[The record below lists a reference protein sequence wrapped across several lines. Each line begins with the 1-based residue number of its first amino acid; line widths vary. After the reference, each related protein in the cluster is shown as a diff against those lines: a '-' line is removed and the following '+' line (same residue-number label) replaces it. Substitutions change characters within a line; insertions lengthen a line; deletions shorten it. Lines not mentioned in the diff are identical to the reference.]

1 MAILD
6 PGSLFR
12 GKGKLG
18 QLVIRKVGNKF
29 IASARP
35 ASFKKSN
42 SIKAVSTRSHFSY
55 ANKFATFINP
65 DPVLHEIWDLF
76 SEENSIGFRS
86 IISENRN
93 LMTDQGPSIS
103 NIIVPPSEYNIIS
116 DISLIDNSINIT
128 IQQFGNNSA
137 KVLDNLFRI
146 FVLFAKV
153 DDTYKLSGELFNS
166 IVISEN
172 GIDLQTINIEMSSIV
187 QDFIKG
193 EKDFILYGAIV
204 WNLKD
209 NLEWRWSSSFG
220 KKIK

>member
-6 PGSLFR
+6 PGSLFK

-18 QLVIRKVGNKF
+18 QLVIRKVGNRF

-76 SEENSIGFRS
+76 SEENSIGYRS
-86 IISENRN
+86 IISENKN

-103 NIIVPPSEYNIIS
+103 NIIVPPSEYNIIN
-116 DISLIDNSINIT
+116 DISLNDNSINIIFQKFPDKCT
-128 IQQFGNNSA
+128 T
-137 KVLDNLFRI
+137 VLDNIFRI

-153 DDTYKLSGELFNS
+153 DDAYELSCELFNS
-166 IVISEN
+166 VFIDQN
-172 GIDLQTINIEMSSIV
+172 GIDSQAINIELSDSV
-187 QDFIKG
+187 QEFIKG
-193 EKDFILYGAIV
+193 EKNLILYGAII
-204 WNLKD
+204 WSLKE
-209 NLEWRWSSSFG
+209 NLEWRWSSTFG
-220 KKIK
+220 KKI

>member
-6 PGSLFR
+6 PDSLFR

-18 QLVIRKVGNKF
+18 QLVVRKVGNRF

-55 ANKFATFINP
+55 ANKFATYINP
-65 DPVLHEIWDLF
+65 DPVLHEVWDLF
-76 SEENSIGFRS
+76 SEENSIGYRS

-103 NIIVPPSEYNIIS
+103 NIIVPPSEYNIIN

-128 IQQFGNNSA
+128 FQKFPDISTA
-137 KVLDNLFRI
+137 ILDNLFRI

-153 DDTYKLSGELFNS
+153 DDVYKLSCELFKTV
-166 IVISEN
+166 VISKN
-172 GIDLQTINIEMSSIV
+172 GIDSQAINIELSDIV
-187 QDFIKG
+187 QDFIKRK
-193 EKDFILYGAIV
+193 KDLILYGAIV

-220 KKIK
+220 KKL

>member
-18 QLVIRKVGNKF
+18 QLVVRKVGNRF

-76 SEENSIGFRS
+76 SEENSIGYRS

-103 NIIVPPSEYNIIS
+103 NIIVPPSEFNIIS

-128 IQQFGNNSA
+128 FQKFPDISTA
-137 KVLDNLFRI
+137 VLDNLFRI
-146 FVLFAKV
+146 FVLFAAV
-153 DDTYKLSGELFNS
+153 DDVYKLSGELVNS
-166 IVISEN
+166 VVISEN
-172 GIDLQTINIEMSSIV
+172 GIDLQPINIEMSSTI
-187 QDFIKG
+187 QEFITGKK
-193 EKDFILYGAIV
+193 EFILYGAVV
-204 WNLKD
+204 WSLKD

-220 KKIK
+220 KKL